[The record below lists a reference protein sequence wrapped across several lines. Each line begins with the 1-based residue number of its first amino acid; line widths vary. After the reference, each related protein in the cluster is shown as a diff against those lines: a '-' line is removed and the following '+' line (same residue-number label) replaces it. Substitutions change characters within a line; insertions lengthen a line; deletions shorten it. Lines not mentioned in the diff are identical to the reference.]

1 MSKDD
6 RNTAIIV
13 AVVLVICTISLI
25 VIGGYVWRLIAPG
38 FNATIGS
45 VSLFVRVNN
54 TNYNFPVPK
63 KTALSSSGTT
73 FILPTNYTYNF
84 FVPPAAGIAAGT
96 TGVVD
101 QAILSDARLQ
111 GYGDASVLTQADGF
125 LSIPLLDVAAPIYL
139 GNIGNELNLGFWEY
153 PVENGLIFLCQRQ
166 YFAPGNPYSCWDL
179 DQLKIGNEIFLNRG
193 GENFRYVVKAVTFL
207 TNVEG
212 FIYGETE
219 NIHELQ
225 IVTSHPL
232 ESGQDR
238 LVITAVPENLN

>member
-38 FNATIGS
+38 LTGS
-45 VSLFVRVNN
+45 VGSVVVFVKVNN

-63 KTALSSSGTT
+63 KTAISSTGAT

-84 FVPPAAGIAAGT
+84 LVPPTVSAAAGI

-101 QAILSDARLQ
+101 ESILSDARLQ
-111 GYGDASVLTQADGF
+111 GYGNATVLTQANGF
-125 LSIPLLDVAAPIYL
+125 LSIPILNIAVPIYL
-139 GNIGNELNLGFWEY
+139 GNVGNELNAGLWEY
-153 PVENGLIFLCQRQ
+153 PLGNGLIFLCQRQ
-166 YFAPGNPYSCWDL
+166 YFAPSNPYSCWDL
-179 DQLKIGNEIFLNRG
+179 DSIKVGNEIFLNRG
-193 GENFRYVVKAVTFL
+193 DQNFRYVVKIVTYL

-212 FIYGETE
+212 FVYGNTE
-219 NIHELQ
+219 DVHELQ
-225 IVTSHPL
+225 LITSHPL
-232 ESGQDR
+232 EGGQDR
-238 LVITAVPENLN
+238 LVITATPENID